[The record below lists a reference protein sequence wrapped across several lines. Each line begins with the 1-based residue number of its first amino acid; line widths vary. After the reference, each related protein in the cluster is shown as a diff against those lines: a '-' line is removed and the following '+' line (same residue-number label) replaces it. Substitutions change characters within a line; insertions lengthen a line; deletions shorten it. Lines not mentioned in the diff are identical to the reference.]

1 MKTKTRQ
8 YLDKK
13 INEYRPKN
21 MISRGDSA
29 EYRDAAMFYDP
40 FRRSYFKYFED
51 LFKIYH
57 EAYFLK
63 TFNIYEIKKTS
74 PKYIFKVALEYG
86 KITFDGKNYR
96 LDNYLDM
103 YKILINKDFT
113 VHTIQ
118 VEDSQYNRDYDS
130 NGRDKKNRQDISD
143 IIANQYVAQTP
154 FISRQ
159 NLEDFVTHQLRKVT
173 KHLSLNDMD
182 KKELKNL
189 YFKYEIETVK
199 STPLKLKS
207 LIKKY
212 RYDNDV
218 ELIKNNNLWYIN
230 DNDEIYVKSS
240 TIESNIKDAFKVYQE
255 ISMITFPEELI
266 FTLGLEE
273 YEIEHRGD
281 TDKIIG
287 NINKD
292 YHFGVEFDGFY
303 ENARNSYY
311 IIEDLALL
319 HNRSQFGIYTDS
331 NREKYSYLNKRIAI
345 KGNPNNLNNP
355 ILGYWMGLP
364 LRKINYDYEYWYR
377 KAFKDK
383 RRII

>member
-1 MKTKTRQ
+1 MKVKVKQ

-21 MISRGDSA
+21 TISRGDSV
-29 EYRDAAMFYDP
+29 EYQDAAIFYEP

-51 LFKIYH
+51 LFKVYH
-57 EAYFLK
+57 KTYFLK
-63 TFNIYEIKKTS
+63 SFNIYEIKKTS
-74 PKYIFKVALEYG
+74 PKYIFKVALGYA
-86 KITFDGKNYR
+86 KINFDGKNYR
-96 LDNYLDM
+96 LDNCLDM
-103 YKILINKDFT
+103 YKVLINKDFT
-113 VHTIQ
+113 VHTIKI
-118 VEDSQYNRDYDS
+118 EDSQSTRDYDS

-143 IIANQYVAQTP
+143 LVFNQYIAQTP
-154 FISRQ
+154 FISKQ
-159 NLEDFVTHQLRKVT
+159 NLEDYIVYQLRKVT
-173 KHLSLNDMD
+173 KHLSLNDID
-182 KKELKNL
+182 KRELKNL
-189 YFKYEIETVK
+189 FFKYETDSVK
-199 STPLKLKS
+199 SSPLKLKS

-230 DNDEIYVKSS
+230 DNDEIYVKPSI
-240 TIESNIKDAFKVYQE
+240 IESNIKDAFKVYQE

-345 KGNPNNLNNP
+345 EGNPNNLNNP

>member
-1 MKTKTRQ
+1 MKVTVKQ

-21 MISRGDSA
+21 IISKGDSV
-29 EYRDAAMFYDP
+29 ECKDAVMFYEP
-40 FRRSYFKYFED
+40 FRRTYFRYFED
-51 LFKIYH
+51 LFKVNH
-57 EAYFLK
+57 EVYFLK
-63 TFNIYEIKKTS
+63 SFNIYEIKKTS

-96 LDNYLDM
+96 LDNFLDM
-103 YKILINKDFT
+103 YKVLINKDLT
-113 VHTIQ
+113 VGATKI
-118 VEDSQYNRDYDS
+118 EDSQFTREHDS

-143 IIANQYVAQTP
+143 IVSNQYVAQTP
-154 FISRQ
+154 FINRQ
-159 NLEDFVTHQLRKVT
+159 NLEDYIVYQLRKFT
-173 KHLSLNDMD
+173 KHLDLNDID

-189 YFKYEIETVK
+189 HFKYEVGTVK
-199 STPLKLKS
+199 SSPLKLRS

-212 RYDNDV
+212 RYDSSV

-240 TIESNIKDAFKVYQE
+240 TIESNIKDAFKIYEE
-255 ISMITFPEELI
+255 IKTITFPEELI
-266 FTLGLEE
+266 FMLGIEE
-273 YEIEHRGD
+273 YEVEPLGD
-281 TDKIIG
+281 VDKIAG
-287 NINKD
+287 NINKY
-292 YHFGVEFDGFY
+292 YHFRVEFGGFY
-303 ENARNSYY
+303 ENAKNPYY
-311 IIEDLALL
+311 ITEDLALL
-319 HNRSQFGIYTDS
+319 HNRSLFGVYIDTKQ
-331 NREKYSYLNKRIAI
+331 ETYSYLNKRIAI
-345 KGNPNNLNNP
+345 EGNPDNLNNP